1 MSILEKNMRTS
12 ARADRKLQKKNDAL
26 MERSGNFHAPFER
39 SSKAQKLRRIPIYLL
54 TIVMVAPYYWM
65 ITSSFKSV
73 EELQQ
78 VPPTVFPEKPIL
90 GNYFDKRFDPLTYQ
104 QDVIQG
110 LFQRYTDIKFG
121 FMRFMFNSIYVD
133 ALITL
138 LTLFIGSLA
147 AYVVSKHR
155 FKAKRAIYL
164 VIIGSMMV
172 PWQVGLIPG
181 FLLVDSFGWLNSYF
195 GYVVPAL
202 PKAFIVFFL
211 VQYLSSI
218 PDELVEAARIDGAR
232 EFTIYWRIILP
243 LLKPALI
250 AMMIFTAIGEW
261 NNFLWPLIIT
271 NSQEMANL
279 PVALA
284 GLRNSGAGNVGMQGI
299 IMAASLITSIPTI
312 LLFFVAQK
320 HFIRGI
326 ALSGIK

>member
-1 MSILEKNMRTS
+1 
-12 ARADRKLQKKNDAL
+12 
-26 MERSGNFHAPFER
+26 MERSGAFTNPFESR
-39 SSKAQKLRRIPIYLL
+39 SRAAKFRRIPLYLL
-54 TIVMVAPYYWM
+54 TVVMIAPYYWM

-73 EELQQ
+73 KELQV
-78 VPPTVFPEKPIL
+78 VPPTFFPKELIA
-90 GNYFDKRFDPLTYQ
+90 GNYYDKNYDPGMFQ
-104 QDVIQG
+104 QDVMQG
-110 LFQRYTDIKFG
+110 LFQRYPDLKFG
-121 FMRFMFNSIYVD
+121 FFRFMFNSIFVNIS
-133 ALITL
+133 ITV

-155 FKAKRAIYL
+155 FKGKRVIYL
-164 VIIGSMMV
+164 VIIGSMMI

-181 FLLVDSFGWLNSYF
+181 FLLMDSFGWLNTFWAYI
-195 GYVVPAL
+195 VPAL

-211 VQYLSSI
+211 TQYLSSI
-218 PDELVEAARIDGAR
+218 PDELVEAARIDGAN
-232 EFTIYWRIILP
+232 EFTIYFRIILP

-271 NSQEMANL
+271 TSQDMATL

-284 GLRNSGAGNVGMQGI
+284 NLRNSGAGNIGTQGI
-299 IMAASLITSIPTI
+299 IMGASLITSIPTI
-312 LLFFVAQK
+312 ALYFATQK

>member
-1 MSILEKNMRTS
+1 MSSVLSKSQI
-12 ARADRKLQKKNDAL
+12 KKNDQL
-26 MERSGNFHAPFER
+26 MERSGSFSNPFEKKSR
-39 SSKAQKLRRIPIYLL
+39 SSKFRRIPIYLL
-54 TIVMVAPYYWM
+54 TFVMIAPYYWM

-73 EELQQ
+73 KELQV
-78 VPPTVFPEKPIL
+78 VPPTLWPKKWIL
-90 GNYFDKRFDPLTYQ
+90 GNYYDRNFDPMNYQ
-104 QDVIQG
+104 QDVMQG
-110 LFQRYTDIKFG
+110 LFQRYPDLKFG
-121 FMRFMFNSIYVD
+121 FFRFIFNSFIVNIS
-133 ALITL
+133 ITV

-155 FKAKRAIYL
+155 FKGKKAVYL
-164 VIIGSMMV
+164 IIIGSMMI

-181 FLLVDSFGWLNSYF
+181 FLLMDQFGWLNTF
-195 GYVVPAL
+195 WAFIVPAL

-211 VQYLSSI
+211 TQYLTSI
-218 PDELVEAARIDGAR
+218 PDELVEAARIDGAN
-232 EFTIYWRIILP
+232 EFTIYFRIILP

-271 NSQEMANL
+271 TSQDMATL

-284 GLRNSGAGNVGMQGI
+284 NLRNSGAGNIGTQGI

-312 LLFFVAQK
+312 ALYFATQK

-326 ALSGIK
+326 ALSGLK

>member
-1 MSILEKNMRTS
+1 MSQELTKSEAKR
-12 ARADRKLQKKNDAL
+12 NDKL
-26 MERSGNFHAPFER
+26 MERSGAFTNPFE
-39 SSKAQKLRRIPIYLL
+39 SKSRAAKFRRIPLYLL
-54 TIVMVAPYYWM
+54 TVVMIAPYYWM

-73 EELQQ
+73 KELQE
-78 VPPTVFPEKPIL
+78 VPPTFFPKKWIA
-90 GNYFDKRFDPLTYQ
+90 GNYYDTNYNPGMFQ
-104 QDVIQG
+104 QDVLQG
-110 LFQRYTDIKFG
+110 LFQRYPDLKFG
-121 FMRFMFNSIYVD
+121 FFRFIFNSIFVNIS
-133 ALITL
+133 ITV

-155 FKAKRAIYL
+155 FKGKKIIYL
-164 VIIGSMMV
+164 VIIGSMMI

-181 FLLVDSFGWLNSYF
+181 FLLMDSFGWLNTFWAYI
-195 GYVVPAL
+195 VPAL

-211 VQYLSSI
+211 TQYLSSI
-218 PDELVEAARIDGAR
+218 PDELVEAARIDGAN
-232 EFTIYWRIILP
+232 EFTIYFRIILP

-271 NSQEMANL
+271 TSQDMATL

-284 GLRNSGAGNVGMQGI
+284 NLRNSGAGNIGTQGI

-312 LLFFVAQK
+312 ALYFATQK

>member
-1 MSILEKNMRTS
+1 MSTVLTKSQI
-12 ARADRKLQKKNDAL
+12 KKNDAL
-26 MERSGNFHAPFER
+26 MERSGSFSNPFEKKSR
-39 SSKAQKLRRIPIYLL
+39 ASKFRRVPIYML
-54 TIVMVAPYYWM
+54 TLVMIAPYYWM

-73 EELQQ
+73 KELQV
-78 VPPTVFPEKPIL
+78 VPPTIWPKKWIL
-90 GNYFDKRFDPLTYQ
+90 GNYYDRNFDPLKFQ
-104 QDVIQG
+104 QDVMQG
-110 LFQRYTDIKFG
+110 LFQRYPDLKFG
-121 FMRFMFNSIYVD
+121 FFHFMFNSFVVD
-133 ALITL
+133 ISITI

-155 FKAKRAIYL
+155 FKGKKAIYL
-164 VIIGSMMV
+164 IIIGSMMI

-181 FLLVDSFGWLNSYF
+181 FLLMDTFGWLNTFWAYI
-195 GYVVPAL
+195 VPAL

-211 VQYLSSI
+211 TQYLTSI
-218 PDELVEAARIDGAR
+218 PDELVEAARIDGAN
-232 EFTIYWRIILP
+232 EFTIYFRIILP

-271 NSQEMANL
+271 TSQDMATL

-284 GLRNSGAGNVGMQGI
+284 NLRNSGAGNIGTQGV

-312 LLFFVAQK
+312 ALYFATQK

-326 ALSGIK
+326 ALSGLK

>member
-1 MSILEKNMRTS
+1 MSDVLSKS
-12 ARADRKLQKKNDAL
+12 QVKKNEAL
-26 MERSGNFHAPFER
+26 MERSGSFTNPFEKKSR
-39 SSKAQKLRRIPIYLL
+39 KSKLGRLPIYLL
-54 TIVMVAPYYWM
+54 TFVMIAPYYWM

-73 EELQQ
+73 KELQV
-78 VPPTVFPEKPIL
+78 VPPTIWPKKWIL
-90 GNYFDKRFDPLTYQ
+90 GNYYDRNFDPLNYK
-104 QDVIQG
+104 QDVMQG
-110 LFQRYTDIKFG
+110 LFQRYPDLKFG
-121 FMRFMFNSIYVD
+121 FFRFIFNSFFVNIS
-133 ALITL
+133 ITV

-155 FKAKRAIYL
+155 FKGKKAVYL
-164 VIIGSMMV
+164 IIIGSMMI

-181 FLLVDSFGWLNSYF
+181 FLLMDKFGWLNTF
-195 GYVVPAL
+195 WAFIVPAL

-211 VQYLSSI
+211 TQYLTSI
-218 PDELVEAARIDGAR
+218 PDELVEAARIDGAS
-232 EFTIYWRIILP
+232 EFTIYFRIILP

-271 NSQEMANL
+271 NSQDMATL

-284 GLRNSGAGNVGMQGI
+284 NLRNAGAGNIGTQGI

-312 LLFFVAQK
+312 ALYFATQK

-326 ALSGIK
+326 ALSGLK

>member
-1 MSILEKNMRTS
+1 MSLKQSPSRQI
-12 ARADRKLQKKNDAL
+12 ARAERKAQKRNEAL

-39 SSKAQKLRRIPIYLL
+39 SSKSQKLRRIPIYLL
-54 TIVMVAPYYWM
+54 TVVMIAPYYWM

-78 VPPTVFPEKPIL
+78 VPPTLFPDKPIVR
-90 GNYFDKRFDPLTYQ
+90 NYYDSRFDPLNYQ
-104 QDVIQG
+104 QDVLQG
-110 LFQRYTDIKFG
+110 LFQRYTDINFG
-121 FMRFMFNSIYVD
+121 FMRFMLNSIYVNI
-133 ALITL
+133 LITL
-138 LTLFIGSLA
+138 FTLFIGSLA

-164 VIIGSMMV
+164 VIIGSMMI

-181 FLLVDSFGWLNSYF
+181 FLLVDSLGWLNSYF

-312 LLFFVAQK
+312 LLFFLAQK

>member
-1 MSILEKNMRTS
+1 MSQELTKSEAKR
-12 ARADRKLQKKNDAL
+12 NDKL
-26 MERSGNFHAPFER
+26 MERSGAFTNPFE
-39 SSKAQKLRRIPIYLL
+39 SKSRAAKFRRIPLYLL
-54 TIVMVAPYYWM
+54 TVVMIAPYYWM

-73 EELQQ
+73 KELQE
-78 VPPTVFPEKPIL
+78 VPPTFFPKKWIA
-90 GNYFDKRFDPLTYQ
+90 GNYYDTNYNPGMFQ
-104 QDVIQG
+104 QDVLQG
-110 LFQRYTDIKFG
+110 LFQRYPDLKFG
-121 FMRFMFNSIYVD
+121 FFRFIFNSVFVNIS
-133 ALITL
+133 ITV

-155 FKAKRAIYL
+155 FKGKKIIYL
-164 VIIGSMMV
+164 VIIGSMMI

-181 FLLVDSFGWLNSYF
+181 FLLMDSFGWLNTFWAYI
-195 GYVVPAL
+195 VPAL

-211 VQYLSSI
+211 TQYLSSI
-218 PDELVEAARIDGAR
+218 PDELVEAARIDGAN
-232 EFTIYWRIILP
+232 EFTIYFRIILP

-271 NSQEMANL
+271 TSQDMATL

-284 GLRNSGAGNVGMQGI
+284 NLRNSGAGNIGTQGI

-312 LLFFVAQK
+312 ALYFATQK